1 MGDFAN
7 RYHEQMESEKLETEM
22 VYAPDARVLVV
33 DDVPMNL
40 LVAKGLLKYTAIAVD
55 TAESGMNALEKIRNE
70 KYDLIFMDHLM
81 PVMDG
86 VECFHRIKEMKN
98 HPNITTPVVIL
109 TANAILGAREE
120 YMQSGFTDYL
130 SKPIQEKELNAIL
143 LKYLPQEKLSL
154 RRIGKPDI
162 TVEADPVEEP
172 EQTTEEKNRQG
183 LDGIAGL
190 DIATGLTYCMND
202 MDFYKEMIEE
212 YLKNDKRPAME
223 EFFTQEDWGNYQI
236 TLHALK
242 STSLTIGATELSEQ
256 AKKME
261 MAAKSGDADY
271 IKAHHGE
278 LIGNYTRLYDELAK
292 NAGI

>member
-1 MGDFAN
+1 
-7 RYHEQMESEKLETEM
+7 MESEKLDTEM

-40 LVAKGLLKYTAIAVD
+40 LVAKGLLKYTSIAVD

-86 VECFHRIKEMKN
+86 VEYFHRIKEMKN

-154 RRIGKPDI
+154 RRIGKTDI

-172 EQTTEEKNRQG
+172 EQTTEEKNGQG

-223 EFFTQEDWGNYQI
+223 EFFTQEDWGNY
-236 TLHALK
+236 
-242 STSLTIGATELSEQ
+242 
-256 AKKME
+256 
-261 MAAKSGDADY
+261 
-271 IKAHHGE
+271 
-278 LIGNYTRLYDELAK
+278 TRLYDELAK